1 MRGEPPSTRTVPPYL
16 LALTAVVVL
25 ASAEL
30 VLQFEQASGDSTIS
44 SLGDA
49 LGWTSAVVTTVACD
63 LDPVTVPGHH
73 QPA

>member
-25 ASAEL
+25 ASAGL
-30 VLQFEQASGDSTIS
+30 VLQFEQDSGDSTIS

-49 LGWTSAVVTTVACD
+49 LGWSSAVVTTVACD
-63 LDPVTVPGHH
+63 LDPVTIPGHH